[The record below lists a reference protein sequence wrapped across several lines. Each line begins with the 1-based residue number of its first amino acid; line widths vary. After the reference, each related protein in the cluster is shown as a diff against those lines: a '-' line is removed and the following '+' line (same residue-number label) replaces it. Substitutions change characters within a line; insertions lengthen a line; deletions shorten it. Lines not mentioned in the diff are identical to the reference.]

1 MLTFD
6 IPGQGLLRLEHLVLD
21 YNGTLAL
28 DGELL
33 PGVAPRLAALARSL
47 SVHVVTADTFG
58 TVAARVAGLPVAL
71 RLLPPGGQDQAKR
84 DFVLSL
90 GADRAA
96 CLGNGRN
103 DALML
108 REAALGRGHS
118 GPGGGVL
125 RGPVRRRRGL
135 RLHPG
140 RPGPAGQPPAAYGHP
155 ADLSAARFARKKGPV
170 RPGPF
175 SLRPPAAHSKTL
187 IRSMHV
193 FNLIIHTKRLM

>member
-33 PGVAPRLAALARSL
+33 PGVAPRLESLARSL
-47 SVHVVTADTFG
+47 RIHVVTADTFG

-90 GADRAA
+90 GAERAA

-108 REAALGRGHS
+108 RESALG
-118 GPGGGVL
+118 VAIL
-125 RGPVRRRRGL
+125 
-135 RLHPG
+135 
-140 RPGPAGQPPAAYGHP
+140 GQEGAA
-155 ADLSAARFARKKGPV
+155 AAALSAADVVCASIQDGLDLLAHP
-170 RPGPF
+170 
-175 SLRPPAAHSKTL
+175 LRLAATL
-187 IRSMHV
+187 R
-193 FNLIIHTKRLM
+193 T